1 MGSCLP
7 EITAC
12 GDLLY
17 YGTVQRMV
25 QFQYYFG
32 LGVFLWERGTG
43 SGALFWGTGERWW
56 PVAELWLLGPSFYF

>member
-1 MGSCLP
+1 MDQR
-7 EITAC
+7 TAV
-12 GDLLY
+12 GAY
-17 YGTVQRMV
+17 STMVHTVQQMV
-25 QFQYYFG
+25 QSQYYFG